1 MIHYQ
6 PKRSYRRL
14 RVSLSVFLLS
24 ITATSAAN
32 DGWSVDRCISY
43 AIDNNLRLHNL
54 RLESG
59 IARVEAVDA
68 ATDFLPSVSADYSYV
83 PGQGGAAGMNVM
95 LPVFEGLARIN
106 RLRFRKLNKS
116 MSPFAE
122 KAAQNDLALEVMEA
136 YYRHYFD
143 KQLHRLAG
151 EQRRLSEL
159 YYERTVCLAE
169 LGLRSDA
176 DLAAMKAALQA
187 DLYRETVKANDCS
200 LSLLALKELMNFDA
214 GSVKDSLTITMPEE
228 LRPVPAAPTAPDE
241 LHRSAES
248 ALPEFS
254 IMRIKEQAAR
264 ASVAA
269 AAGAVWPTVA
279 FEFNLNPTHYPAV
292 RNNCHIGVN
301 VSFPLTERLRNISD
315 IKKEKLRRQQLKNDN
330 ERMRIAIHKEIDETL
345 LAFRAATAE
354 YLQAEQQ
361 LAAAEASWK
370 AAEEK
375 WSEGMMSVFELIETR
390 NLYLHAKTEIIRTL
404 IRQTL
409 AHRMMQFYRTGS
421 FL

>member
-1 MIHYQ
+1 MIHHQ
-6 PKRSYRRL
+6 PKRSYRSL

-43 AIDNNLRLHNL
+43 AIDNNLKLQNL

-68 ATDFLPSVSADYSYV
+68 ATDFLPSVTADYCYI
-83 PGQGGAAGMNVM
+83 PGQGGAAGMNVV
-95 LPVFEGLARIN
+95 LPVFEGLSRIN
-106 RLRFRKLNKS
+106 RLRFRRLNKS
-116 MSPFAE
+116 MSAYAE
-122 KAAQNDLALEVMEA
+122 KAAENDLALEVMEA

-151 EQRRLSEL
+151 EQRGLSER

-169 LGLRSDA
+169 LGLKSDA
-176 DLAAMKAALQA
+176 DLAAMKAGLQA

-200 LSLLALKELMNFDA
+200 LSLLALKELMNTAD
-214 GSVKDSLTITMPEE
+214 DSLTITLPSE
-228 LRPVPAAPTAPDE
+228 LRPVPADTTAPDE
-241 LHRSAES
+241 LHLSSEA
-248 ALPEFS
+248 ALPQFA
-254 IMRIKEQAAR
+254 IMRIKEQAAS

-279 FEFNLNPTHYPAV
+279 VEFNLNPTHCPAV
-292 RNNCHIGVN
+292 RNNYHIGLN
-301 VSFPLTERLRNISD
+301 VSFPLTERLRKISG

-330 ERMRIAIHKEIDETL
+330 ERTRIAIHKEIDETL

-370 AAEEK
+370 AAEAK
-375 WSEGMMSVFELIETR
+375 WSEGMISVFELIETR
-390 NLYLHAKTEIIRTL
+390 NLYMQAKTEIIRTL

-409 AHRMMQFYRTGS
+409 AYRMLQFYQTGS